1 MRGARST
8 TVHTRRVMGCQTMR
22 PRMAHGVYSELP
34 ASFMR
39 TNSGDVISARISLA
53 PCRVGQGDAAGLAR
67 GSGRGGRG
75 EEGGGRRGQRTSS
88 PLSEDHSAALSCM
101 NFIVSSGWM
110 NWASRTSEAQML
122 SVGSPLS
129 CVVSAYESPAAEA
142 GRSVLLTARLTTV
155 GLSSLLAAGAPGLV
169 GPPSFL
175 MSSVRLPTACSKV
188 LFGRNSILPL
198 TCVRVKT
205 GVGSVCHSAMKA
217 GVGTA
222 VSIGATTDESEASAC
237 TWLSESP
244 PRCASRSTFP
254 STAHDPERSAMQIQC
269 CSNAT
274 RPTPL
279 DWRSVKLVG
288 GAREDSCRSGR
299 RCRGLGGEEGAHSRP
314 EPRDV
319 PLDVLSSSLLHSRG
333 GAEKAEAAA
342 AGAGGCFWAALTL
355 DL

>member
-53 PCRVGQGDAAGLAR
+53 P
-67 GSGRGGRG
+67 
-75 EEGGGRRGQRTSS
+75 SS

-269 CSNAT
+269 CSNA
-274 RPTPL
+274 
-279 DWRSVKLVG
+279 
-288 GAREDSCRSGR
+288 
-299 RCRGLGGEEGAHSRP
+299 SRP
-314 EPRDV
+314 ACPSIWLMIIAGQRGPHHSTGV
-319 PLDVLSSSLLHSRG
+319 PSN
-333 GAEKAEAAA
+333 
-342 AGAGGCFWAALTL
+342 W
-355 DL
+355 